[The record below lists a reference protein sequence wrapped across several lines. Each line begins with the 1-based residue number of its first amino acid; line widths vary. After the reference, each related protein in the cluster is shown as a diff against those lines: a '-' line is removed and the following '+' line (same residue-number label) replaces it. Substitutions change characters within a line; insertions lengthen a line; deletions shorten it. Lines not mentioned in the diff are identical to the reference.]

1 MGNIER
7 TLAIIKPDALDNFHD
22 IVKMILDLGLVVD
35 YCELRMLDDNII
47 REHYAHV
54 LEQDFFPRLSEFM
67 KSGPVAVMVFKGED
81 AVNKLRNLMGP
92 TDSRLAPEGTI
103 RAMYGTDK
111 TINAIHGSDS
121 LENAEIEIK
130 RFVKAMVR

>member
-81 AVNKLRNLMGP
+81 AVNKGFINEIGGISSAFAKLSELM
-92 TDSRLAPEGTI
+92 AQKAE
-103 RAMYGTDK
+103 
-111 TINAIHGSDS
+111 
-121 LENAEIEIK
+121 ENS
-130 RFVKAMVR
+130 